1 MTALR
6 TVVGLAVCAL
16 GLALAACDDSDSSS
30 SEPQPPAAAP
40 AEPPEPQPAESVPA
54 DTGAAEPVPPP
65 AEPPPAQEAPD
76 TLVVALNL
84 PSPGFQ
90 VGAVDG
96 EDVVLAKG
104 FEVDLVRALAKKL
117 GRQARFVQVEPF
129 GDLLAAGRKPWDLAV
144 AEVTIT
150 DKRDRR
156 VDFSDPYLLADQGV
170 LLRKGLEQVPTSIA
184 DLQGLLLCTQ
194 DRTTASS
201 VIRNRIEPDEPAQR
215 FSRLDVLFRELQA
228 GACDAAVL
236 DAPILGA
243 ERAQLPFRY
252 GPLAGLIATGEQYG
266 IVFPQRSPLREAI
279 NGALAELVDDGTLV
293 RLSKTWLSADLS
305 ELPLLE

>member
-1 MTALR
+1 VTLLR
-6 TVVGLAVCAL
+6 TLVVVAGCAL
-16 GLALAACDDSDSSS
+16 ALALAACDDSGSSS

-40 AEPPEPQPAESVPA
+40 AEPAQPAESEPA
-54 DTGAAEPVPPP
+54 DTGAAEPAPPP
-65 AEPPPAQEAPD
+65 AEEPPPQEAPE

-96 EDVVLAKG
+96 EDVVFAKG

-117 GRQARFVQVEPF
+117 GTQARFVQVEPF

-194 DRTTASS
+194 DGTTASS

-215 FSRLDVLFRELQA
+215 FSRLEVLFRELQA

-266 IVFPQRSPLREAI
+266 IVFPRRSPLREAI
-279 NGALAELVDDGTLV
+279 NGALAELVDDGTLA
-293 RLSKTWLSADLS
+293 RLSKTWLSTDLS